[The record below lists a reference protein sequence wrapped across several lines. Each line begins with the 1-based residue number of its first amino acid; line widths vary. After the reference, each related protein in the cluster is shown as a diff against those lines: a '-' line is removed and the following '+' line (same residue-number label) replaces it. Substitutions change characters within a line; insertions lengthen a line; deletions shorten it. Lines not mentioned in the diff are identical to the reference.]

1 MYHFISY
8 NYFYLLPLFFST
20 VFSLRFFRLNALKQ
34 LKIFSILL
42 LITAIVETF
51 AISWKWGLCKTR
63 YWQYTPSNLWVYNAF
78 VPVRHILLLWF
89 ISSISEAIIVRKAIK
104 FSIFPF
110 LGFSIF
116 NYWLIQT
123 PHAIN
128 SYSII
133 LANIIT
139 VCFLITVLVSGIE
152 SNSTKAA
159 SIKWICRGSLFY
171 YAVSLPLF
179 ISLNFIMRGN
189 LSTASHLF
197 YINDTLNIIM
207 YSSYLISVL
216 CRRPSMKQSS
226 LS

>member
-1 MYHFISY
+1 M
-8 NYFYLLPLFFST
+8 
-20 VFSLRFFRLNALKQ
+20 
-34 LKIFSILL
+34 
-42 LITAIVETF
+42 
-51 AISWKWGLCKTR
+51 
-63 YWQYTPSNLWVYNAF
+63 
-78 VPVRHILLLWF
+78 
-89 ISSISEAIIVRKAIK
+89 RKAIQ

-110 LGFSIF
+110 LGFAIID
-116 NYWLIQT
+116 YWLIQT

-139 VCFLITVLVSGIE
+139 VFFLVASLVLCLETS
-152 SNSTKAA
+152 SAKAT

-171 YAVSLPLF
+171 YSVSLPLF
-179 ISLNFIMRGN
+179 ISLNFLMKGN

-216 CRRPSMKQSS
+216 CRQPLAKPPS